1 MLTPFLKDSEWD
13 KRRLALIQQQYQ
25 EYTGCVKLEKQSW
38 QAMEHAHREEL
49 IKLATTSLSEQ
60 AKLVRKQTQDIADWL
75 KQKRVIRQVMKVRQS
90 EEITALEQERWA

>member
-1 MLTPFLKDSEWD
+1 
-13 KRRLALIQQQYQ
+13 
-25 EYTGCVKLEKQSW
+25 
-38 QAMEHAHREEL
+38 MEHAHREEL